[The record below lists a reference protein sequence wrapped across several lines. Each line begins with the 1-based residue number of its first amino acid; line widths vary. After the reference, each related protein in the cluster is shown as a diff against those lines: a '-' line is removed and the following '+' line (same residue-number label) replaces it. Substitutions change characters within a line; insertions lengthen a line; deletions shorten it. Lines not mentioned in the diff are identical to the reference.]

1 MDFGLLQ
8 PEQLM
13 SLADS
18 EGMLNEV
25 KPVSNQTVYVSVTA
39 DVPEQ
44 MISVATQTDIHSH
57 TERKRSNFGT
67 TDEVAEIKKRRLN
80 IEGVF
85 TVAVQIVS
93 LLIYAYHCLIASVFR
108 VGKS

>member
-1 MDFGLLQ
+1 
-8 PEQLM
+8 M

-25 KPVSNQTVYVSVTA
+25 KPVSNQPVYVSVRA

-44 MISVATQTDIHSH
+44 LISVATQTDIHSH

-67 TDEVAEIKKRRLN
+67 IDDVAEIQKRRLKV
-80 IEGVF
+80 EGVF

-93 LLIYAYHCLIASVFR
+93 LLIYACHCLIASVFK
-108 VGKS
+108 VGKKKS